1 MHKLIYTFIQYN
13 TFGKLYLNATIV
25 LLQRNSTHTWL
36 WRFRMWKVRP
46 SPYGAVNPAGS
57 KTSCCESFIF
67 SFHFFFAFIFSS
79 SLWSSHPVVFSC
91 PFSVFI
97 QFSPAL
103 IMVSVVLVLIETHL
117 LWLSSCSFEFCN
129 RVSALI
135 WYSCFVQQ
143 DKRISFAQKFLSRDS
158 AQLMEFLNMLH
169 LQYQLCRRCF
179 S

>member
-67 SFHFFFAFIFSS
+67 SSVFSFIFCFHFLFI
-79 SLWSSHPVVFSC
+79 
-91 PFSVFI
+91 SV
-97 QFSPAL
+97 S
-103 IMVSVVLVLIETHL
+103 
-117 LWLSSCSFEFCN
+117 LSSCCFFMSLFCFHSILSCTHYGQCCISLN
-129 RVSALI
+129 RNTFTLIIFVLI
-135 WYSCFVQQ
+135 WV
-143 DKRISFAQKFLSRDS
+143 L
-158 AQLMEFLNMLH
+158 
-169 LQYQLCRRCF
+169 
-179 S
+179 